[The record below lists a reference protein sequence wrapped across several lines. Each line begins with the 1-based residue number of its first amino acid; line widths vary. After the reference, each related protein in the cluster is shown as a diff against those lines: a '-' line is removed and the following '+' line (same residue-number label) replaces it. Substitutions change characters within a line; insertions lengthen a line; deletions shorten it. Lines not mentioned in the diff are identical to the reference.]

1 MRNKSGSAALRFA
14 EQLAYAALGAAVG
27 VAAGALGGLFGA
39 GVEHLSA
46 FGMKYFQIYVWFLPA
61 AGLFTAAILRMS
73 GRNAALGMR
82 ALFEASRGERDVFP
96 LRNAAVQF
104 AGTWCAHLFCAS
116 VGREGAGVQIGAAVG
131 GAVGRAVPLR
141 GADRILLVA
150 GMAAGFSALFKTPVG
165 ALFFAL
171 EVTVV
176 GGLRLRAL
184 VASLFASFAAYFT
197 VLLFGFAPAAVPVSF
212 DFALSVPV
220 FFRLFAFGA
229 LCGIAGFVFC
239 TARKYMSAF
248 FEAAMPNRFVR
259 AAAAGLLLAALLYL
273 SGGRYSGLGTN
284 LIDAAFAGGSVWYDC
299 LVKLLFTAAF
309 LSVGFVGGE
318 VTTLFAA
325 GACLGASAGGL
336 LGIPVQA
343 AVCLGYVA
351 VFGAATNTLL
361 APAIIGCE
369 LFGGASLPFMAVVCL
384 AAYLFNF
391 GRSVYNQKVQ
401 ETVGEAV
408 AAGIRRR
415 KKTLLPLPRRL
426 Y

>member
-1 MRNKSGSAALRFA
+1 
-14 EQLAYAALGAAVG
+14 
-27 VAAGALGGLFGA
+27 
-39 GVEHLSA
+39 
-46 FGMKYFQIYVWFLPA
+46 
-61 AGLFTAAILRMS
+61 
-73 GRNAALGMR
+73 
-82 ALFEASRGERDVFP
+82 
-96 LRNAAVQF
+96 
-104 AGTWCAHLFCAS
+104 
-116 VGREGAGVQIGAAVG
+116 
-131 GAVGRAVPLR
+131 
-141 GADRILLVA
+141 
-150 GMAAGFSALFKTPVG
+150 
-165 ALFFAL
+165 
-171 EVTVV
+171 
-176 GGLRLRAL
+176 
-184 VASLFASFAAYFT
+184 
-197 VLLFGFAPAAVPVSF
+197 
-212 DFALSVPV
+212 
-220 FFRLFAFGA
+220 
-229 LCGIAGFVFC
+229 
-239 TARKYMSAF
+239 
-248 FEAAMPNRFVR
+248 MPNRFVR
-259 AAAAGLLLAALLYL
+259 VAAAGLLLAALLYL

>member
-150 GMAAGFSALFKTPVG
+150 GMAAGFSALFKLPSSAVC
-165 ALFFAL
+165 ACARSSLPCS
-171 EVTVV
+171 
-176 GGLRLRAL
+176 LRLRHIL
-184 VASLFASFAAYFT
+184 PSSCS
-197 VLLFGFAPAAVPVSF
+197 VLRPPRS
-212 DFALSVPV
+212 P
-220 FFRLFAFGA
+220 
-229 LCGIAGFVFC
+229 
-239 TARKYMSAF
+239 
-248 FEAAMPNRFVR
+248 
-259 AAAAGLLLAALLYL
+259 
-273 SGGRYSGLGTN
+273 
-284 LIDAAFAGGSVWYDC
+284 
-299 LVKLLFTAAF
+299 F
-309 LSVGFVGGE
+309 LS
-318 VTTLFAA
+318 
-325 GACLGASAGGL
+325 
-336 LGIPVQA
+336 I
-343 AVCLGYVA
+343 
-351 VFGAATNTLL
+351 
-361 APAIIGCE
+361 
-369 LFGGASLPFMAVVCL
+369 LP
-384 AAYLFNF
+384 
-391 GRSVYNQKVQ
+391 
-401 ETVGEAV
+401 
-408 AAGIRRR
+408 
-415 KKTLLPLPRRL
+415 
-426 Y
+426 